1 MTYQIP
7 EELRENNE
15 NRLTVRQLDLMM
27 DSLSSYILEVENYVE
42 GDTIKDEVFD
52 LLSLIGEYRVYRL
65 AEKDNQ
71 QGVSPAAYSELEKYF
86 AWENEMK
93 DDNYGEKVDHLISTM
108 KHGKDLDKM

>member
-1 MTYQIP
+1 MYQIP
-7 EELRENNE
+7 DELRENNE

-93 DDNYGEKVDHLISTM
+93 DDNYSEKVDHLISTM